1 MDNES
6 RTFRPGVFMNSKY
19 RSGKSLPDNSFDCV
33 FRRSLTSLFARSF
46 VFASVLSAS
55 FLFGTGSSVYAIDS
69 ADDVGAYGSIT
80 LTRQVR
86 EAVNA
91 AKQGQWSAAETAYK
105 SALRLDRKAGDL
117 NYGLYNAA
125 VHSNDWQQ
133 ATFALEEIFQLEPTA
148 KPHLLA
154 EYGECLASAGRLEE
168 AVPVLK
174 KALVTADADAGF
186 LPAKL
191 RALIIK
197 AEKVVIFSRPHTA
210 EELKKAA
217 EEVMVRKPEPIA
229 PVDLGKE
236 IYTKSKQALTY
247 ENAFKYSEFIGIC
260 SYQGYDSADGITFYH
275 PPIAHFRIEKIL
287 KGPKLNRA
295 MPIRFEFHDKSDG
308 EPEKG
313 WKFSADKMP
322 KPGSKWLLFT
332 EMAIPT
338 NGAFETYRG
347 SYGRQEATE
356 ENLDKVYKVMELH
369 RGQQ

>member
-1 MDNES
+1 MNNKCGS
-6 RTFRPGVFMNSKY
+6 GKFLPVVSLMRTFRQ
-19 RSGKSLPDNSFDCV
+19 SLSFGLV
-33 FRRSLTSLFARSF
+33 SSF
-46 VFASVLSAS
+46 VFGMNNAAYAVDSV
-55 FLFGTGSSVYAIDS
+55 
-69 ADDVGAYGSIT
+69 DDVGAYGSIT

-86 EAVNA
+86 EAVRA
-91 AKQGQWSAAETAYK
+91 AKEGQWPLAESAYK
-105 SALRLDRKAGDL
+105 SALRLDSKAGDL

-125 VHSNDWQQ
+125 VHTNDWQQ
-133 ATFALEEIFQLEPTA
+133 ATTALEEIFQFEPAA

-154 EYGECLASAGRLEE
+154 EYGQCLASAGRLEE

-174 KALVTADADAGF
+174 KALVTADVDAGF

-191 RALIIK
+191 RDLTTK

-217 EEVMVRKPEPIA
+217 DEVKVNRPEAIP
-229 PVDLGKE
+229 PTDLEKE
-236 IYTKSKQALTY
+236 KYTKSKKALTY

-260 SYQGYDSADGITFYH
+260 SYRGYDKSDSITFYH
-275 PPIAHFRIEKIL
+275 PPIAQFRIEKIL

-295 MPIRFEFHDKSDG
+295 MPVRFEFHDKSDG
-308 EPEKG
+308 EPDKA
-313 WKFSADKMP
+313 WKFSLDKMP

-338 NGAFETYRG
+338 NGVFETYRG
-347 SYGRQEATE
+347 SYGRQEASA
-356 ENLDKVYKVMELH
+356 ENLDKIYKVLELH